1 MSQTKLESHIEATLN
16 IASGFILSYAVWR
29 WFVNPMMDAGF
40 IVITDYF
47 LITIIFTVTSY
58 IRSYLWRRFFNSKG
72 K

>member
-58 IRSYLWRRFFNSKG
+58 IRSYLWRRFFNLKG